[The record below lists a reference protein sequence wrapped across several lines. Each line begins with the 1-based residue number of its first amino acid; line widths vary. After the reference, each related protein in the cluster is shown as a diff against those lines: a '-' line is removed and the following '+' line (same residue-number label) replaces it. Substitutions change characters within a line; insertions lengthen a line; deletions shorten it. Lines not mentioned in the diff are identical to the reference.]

1 MIARKPSLSLLLALC
16 WCHVAVSARAGEPVV
31 DKNQFH
37 LFRPT
42 PPEFMRELS
51 ADRPDK
57 TESAYSVDAGHFQ
70 LEADLITFSL
80 DRYNGDPT
88 DTSTKT
94 WMVANNNFKIGLLN
108 NVDFQLVVPTYTRE
122 RFEDRDA
129 NIVQKNSGFGDV
141 SARMKFNLWGNDS
154 GKTAL
159 SVMPFVK
166 FPTAQDD
173 LGNGAYEGGVIF
185 PFAASLP
192 CDWQMGLQTQFDY
205 RMNGSGNG
213 YHTEFINTATVSHAI
228 VGELGGYVEF
238 FSSRSTEKG
247 SDWIATFDMGLT
259 YGVSK
264 NLQLDAGV
272 NIGVTRAADDFNP
285 FLGLTW
291 RY

>member
-1 MIARKPSLSLLLALC
+1 MMARRTSLPLLAALC
-16 WCHVAVSARAGEPVV
+16 CSSAGAFALEEPAP
-31 DKNQFH
+31 DKNQFN

-42 PPEFMRELS
+42 PPEFMRDLA

-57 TESAYSVDAGHFQ
+57 TESAYTVDAGHFQ
-70 LEADLITFSL
+70 IEADLVTFSL
-80 DRYNGDPT
+80 DRHNGDPT
-88 DTSTKT
+88 DTRTRT
-94 WMVANNNFKIGLLN
+94 WVVANNNYKIGLLN
-108 NVDFQLVVPTYTRE
+108 NVDLQLVVPTYTHV

-129 NIVQKNSGFGDV
+129 KIVEKISGFGDV
-141 SARMKFNLWGNDS
+141 SLRTKVNLWGNDS

-159 SVMPFVK
+159 SLMPFLK
-166 FPTAQDD
+166 FPSAQNN

-192 CDWQMGLQTQFDY
+192 CEWQMGLQTQFEFRED
-205 RMNGSGNG
+205 GSGTG

-228 VGELGGYVEF
+228 VGELGGYIEF
-238 FSSRSTEKG
+238 FSNRSTERG
-247 SDWIATFDMGLT
+247 SDWIATFDFGFT
-259 YGVSK
+259 YGVTK

>member
-1 MIARKPSLSLLLALC
+1 MMARKSSVSLLAALC
-16 WCHVAVSARAGEPVV
+16 WSTVAASAQAEEPAV

-42 PPEFMRELS
+42 PPEFMRELA

-57 TESAYSVDAGHFQ
+57 TESAYTVDAGHFQ
-70 LEADLITFSL
+70 IEADLVTFGL
-80 DRYNGDPT
+80 DRYNGDPA
-88 DTSTKT
+88 DTSTET
-94 WMVANNNFKIGLLN
+94 WVVANNNYKIGLLN
-108 NVDFQLVVPTYTRE
+108 NVDLQLVVPSYAHV

-129 NIVQKNSGFGDV
+129 KFVEKMSGFGDV
-141 SARMKFNLWGNDS
+141 SLRTKINLWGNDS

-159 SVMPFVK
+159 AVMPFVK

-192 CDWQMGLQTQFDY
+192 CDWQMGLQTQFEY
-205 RMNGSGNG
+205 RQDGAGNG

-228 VGELGGYVEF
+228 VGELSGYVEF
-238 FSSRSTEKG
+238 FSNRSTEKG

-259 YGVSK
+259 YGVNK

>member
-1 MIARKPSLSLLLALC
+1 MMTRKPSLSLFAALC
-16 WCHVAVSARAGEPVV
+16 SSLVAASAQAEEPAV

-57 TESAYSVDAGHFQ
+57 TESAYTVDAGHFQ
-70 LEADLITFSL
+70 IEADLVTFSL
-80 DRYNGDPT
+80 DRYNGDPN

-94 WMVANNNFKIGLLN
+94 WVVANNNYKVGLLN
-108 NVDFQLVVPTYTRE
+108 NVDLQLVVPTYANV
-122 RFEDRDA
+122 RFENRDTKF
-129 NIVQKNSGFGDV
+129 VEKMSGFGDV
-141 SARMKFNLWGNDS
+141 SLRTKINLWGNDS

-192 CDWQMGLQTQFDY
+192 CEWQMGLQTQFEY
-205 RMNGSGNG
+205 REDGSGNG
-213 YHTEFINTATVSHAI
+213 YHTEFINTVTVSHAI

-238 FSSRSTEKG
+238 FSNRSTEKG

-259 YGVSK
+259 YGVTK

-272 NIGVTRAADDFNP
+272 NIGVTRAADDINP

>member
-1 MIARKPSLSLLLALC
+1 MMARKTSGTLVAALSWSIVFA
-16 WCHVAVSARAGEPVV
+16 SAAAEEPAV

-42 PPEFMRELS
+42 PPELMRELS

-57 TESAYSVDAGHFQ
+57 TESAYTVDAGHFQ
-70 LEADLITFSL
+70 LEADLVTFSL

-88 DTSTKT
+88 DTSAKT
-94 WMVANNNFKIGLLN
+94 WVVANNNYKIGLLN
-108 NVDFQLVVPTYTRE
+108 NVDLQLVVPTYTHV

-129 NIVQKNSGFGDV
+129 NFVRKTSGFGDV
-141 SARMKFNLWGNDS
+141 SLRSKFNFWGNDG

-173 LGNGAYEGGVIF
+173 LGNGAYEAGVIF
-185 PFAASLP
+185 PFAVSLP
-192 CDWQMGLQTQFDY
+192 CDWQMGLQTQFEY
-205 RMNGSGNG
+205 REDGSGNG
-213 YHTEFINTATVSHAI
+213 FHTEFINTATVSHAI
-228 VGELGGYVEF
+228 VGELSGYVEF
-238 FSSRSTEKG
+238 FSNRSTEKG
-247 SDWIATFDMGLT
+247 SDWIATFDLGFT
-259 YGVSK
+259 YGVTK

-272 NIGVTRAADDFNP
+272 NIGVTRATDDLNP